1 MSDYTI
7 SLVPR
12 VSRYAFAEIAVD
24 DILKWLVSKDIVKA
38 ELSECTLGNLGYAF
52 SDGAQYIVL
61 EPHLLPYQ
69 LDINGLEITTE
80 RTIFN
85 TGQNGID
92 RIVCPNCTENIVD
105 NEWDLDPWY
114 KGFTD
119 NLLCPIC
126 GTESDIHQY
135 VFEPQWGFSNLG
147 FTFWNWPEL
156 KPEFIVELQEKLNC
170 DLEVVGSHI

>member
-7 SLVPR
+7 SLVPS

-61 EPHLLPYQ
+61 EPHFLPYQ

-92 RIVCPNCTENIVD
+92 CIVCPNCTENIVD

-114 KGFTD
+114 QGFTD
-119 NLLCPIC
+119 NLLCLRYAALKVTSINM
-126 GTESDIHQY
+126 
-135 VFEPQWGFSNLG
+135 FSNHSGDSAILDLHFG
-147 FTFWNWPEL
+147 TG
-156 KPEFIVELQEKLNC
+156 LN
-170 DLEVVGSHI
+170 